1 MYAHKSGCNSFEMKL
16 RRSLV
21 LKTKWIWVREYEW
34 AIVPPLRGFILTHVK
49 SLRDFAKSLQE
60 FAKSLQ
66 GRNNIAHRFSGGN
79 ASAREESPGGVTH
92 SAKQL
97 YRPSGAVNHPTPR
110 PTASAVGYDMTSLRD
125 SGQFKNGLCGTIIG
139 GTLVLDKFRDATVS
153 NSVPGFSGVGN

>member
-21 LKTKWIWVREYEW
+21 LKTKWMWVREYEW
-34 AIVPPLRGFILTHVK
+34 AIVPPLRGLILAHSK
-49 SLRDFAKSLQE
+49 SLRE

-66 GRNNIAHRFSGGN
+66 GRNNIARRFSGGN

-92 SAKQL
+92 PAKQL

-110 PTASAVGYDMTSLRD
+110 PTSAVGYDMTSLRD
-125 SGQFKNGLCGTIIG
+125 SGQKPLIP
-139 GTLVLDKFRDATVS
+139 KFVQPRRPRNRFILKECYEEDNVR
-153 NSVPGFSGVGN
+153 